1 MLGPPTV
8 DFENLPF
15 DNVICN
21 KQWMFNNIPRNVRR
35 YSPQCLRIFL
45 GMFEDIPWNA
55 RRRSPEC
62 LNKNKFKIWVIGD
75 IEV

>member
-8 DFENLPF
+8 DFESLPF

-21 KQWMFNNIPRNVRR
+21 KQWMFNDIPRNVSWN
-35 YSPQCLRIFL
+35 SPQCFRIFL

-55 RRRSPEC
+55 RQHSPEC
-62 LNKNKFKIWVIGD
+62 LDKNKFKIWVIGD